1 MFERITLH
9 DYSRPMVARAK
20 SRKSAGPYVWTPS
33 KAGQGRGFYS
43 GQDCQ
48 TAAHGAGFRL
58 RLEAAN
64 DHLSGR
70 MSGTI
75 GYFCDVDESGDSLM
89 PIVARLPGGR
99 GFLAGWTMGAGMC
112 GALGPDVW
120 PDAVGAANEA
130 HRMAERDAEASRA
143 DAVDN
148 DDEEACEAIARA
160 AGWSRNAHNGYFV
173 APIGSDVRMVDY
185 SSWRE
190 LCDDNGLE
198 VDGETDDA
206 PEFPALYS
214 QNAFGA
220 RVVHVDGAYSVHD
233 LRESDDARAG
243 MIEDGE
249 EFAVFYDGGEI
260 LPGGLDN
267 EARDLAAALA
277 IIEADRN
284 EAARALLRDLRD
296 EVRDWESALDGARP
310 SLSHILARVD
320 TFHGE
325 A

>member
-9 DYSRPMVARAK
+9 DYSRPMAARAK

-48 TAAHGAGFRL
+48 PAAHGAGFRL

-70 MSGTI
+70 ISGTI
-75 GYFCDVDESGDSLM
+75 GYFCDVDEGGESLM
-89 PIVARLPGGR
+89 PIVARLPRGR
-99 GFLAGWTMGAGMC
+99 GFLAGMGAGMC

-130 HRMAERDAEASRA
+130 HRMAERDAEESRA
-143 DAVDN
+143 
-148 DDEEACEAIARA
+148 A
-160 AGWSRNAHNGYFV
+160 A
-173 APIGSDVRMVDY
+173 
-185 SSWRE
+185 
-190 LCDDNGLE
+190 LE
-198 VDGETDDA
+198 VDESDESDDDA

-214 QNAFGA
+214 RNEFGA

-233 LRESDDARAG
+233 LRESADARAG
-243 MIEDGE
+243 MIEEGE

-296 EVRDWESALDGARP
+296 EVRDWESALDGERP

>member
-1 MFERITLH
+1 MFDCIILH
-9 DYSRPMVARAK
+9 DYSRPMAERAK
-20 SRKSAGPYVWTPS
+20 SRKSAGPYRWTPS

-48 TAAHGAGFRL
+48 PATHGAGFRL

-64 DHLSGR
+64 NHLSGR
-70 MSGTI
+70 IASTI
-75 GYFCDVDESGDSLM
+75 GYYCDEGPSGESLM
-89 PIVARLPGGR
+89 PIVARLPRGR

-130 HRMAERDAEASRA
+130 HRMAERDAEASRE
-143 DAVDN
+143 AVDEGEEF
-148 DDEEACEAIARA
+148 DDE
-160 AGWSRNAHNGYFV
+160 
-173 APIGSDVRMVDY
+173 SD
-185 SSWRE
+185 
-190 LCDDNGLE
+190 
-198 VDGETDDA
+198 DDA
-206 PEFPALYS
+206 PELPALYS
-214 QNAFGA
+214 RNAFGA

-243 MIEDGE
+243 MIEEGE

-310 SLSHILARVD
+310 SLSHVLARVD
-320 TFHGE
+320 AFHGE